1 LENDDTFTLT
11 GPFLSKERGCR
22 RLSVRSAQAA
32 CQRRKGVKV
41 NCPGCH
47 AAFTVPDEKIPDVKG
62 VRILCPK
69 CKVPIDLGQRI
80 ESSIHAVQGEM
91 SALGVDGEVADLQ
104 EDVMALD
111 VVEEGV
117 KTSLLCS
124 TDQIRAEK
132 IRQTLDELS
141 FFVVQA
147 GRADYALRKLNNN
160 HYDLIV
166 LEERFGSGKP
176 GENLVL
182 HHLQLSPMHLRRQFF
197 LLLFSD
203 TLPTLDG
210 MLAYRI
216 GVNMIMNY
224 KDIEKTKVLL
234 VRAMKDHKMSYGL
247 YMDELTRRG
256 QR

>member
-1 LENDDTFTLT
+1 M
-11 GPFLSKERGCR
+11 KVHCQGC
-22 RLSVRSAQAA
+22 QAT
-32 CQRRKGVKV
+32 
-41 NCPGCH
+41 
-47 AAFTVPDEKIPDVKG
+47 FTVPDEKIPDVKG

-80 ESSIHAVQGEM
+80 ESSVHAVQGDL
-91 SALGVDGEVADLQ
+91 SAPGIDGDMTDLQ
-104 EDVMALD
+104 EDVLALD

-117 KTSLLCS
+117 KTALLCS
-124 TDQIRAEK
+124 SDQIRAEK
-132 IRQTLDELS
+132 IRQTLDDLN

-160 HYDLIV
+160 RYDLIV

-182 HHLQLSPMHLRRQFF
+182 HHLQLSPMHQRRQFF

-203 TLPTLDG
+203 TLTSLDG
-210 MLAYRI
+210 MSAYRI
-216 GVNMIMNY
+216 GVNMILNY
-224 KDIEKTKVLL
+224 KDIEKTKILL
-234 VRAMKDHKMSYGL
+234 VRAMKDHKMAYGL
-247 YMDELTRRG
+247 YMDEMVKRG